1 MKILKYLLFFVVFY
15 IFLFVVYSYILSP
28 RIKIIN
34 HKNYDI
40 KLFKGESNVNSI
52 EPSLEE
58 VERMLNSTTLIKP
71 QKSYSFGIR
80 REYVFTNEKTRV
92 NISLRNANSIN
103 AASSEYSN
111 EFVITDKGFCKY
123 IVNVYNDYT
132 EIETSDFNVC
142 YKKLLITK

>member
-1 MKILKYLLFFVVFY
+1 MKILKYLLFFVVFC
-15 IFLFVVYSYILSP
+15 IFLSVIYSYILSP

-40 KLFKGESNVNSI
+40 KLFKGESNVDSI

-58 VERMLNSTTLIKP
+58 VERMLNSTTLIKS

-92 NISLRNANSIN
+92 NISLRNTNSIN
-103 AASSEYSN
+103 ATSSEYSN
-111 EFVITDKGFCKY
+111 EFMITDKGFCKY
-123 IVNVYNDYT
+123 TVNVYNDYT